1 MNAFKSVLR
10 VVNYSCSKLVCI
22 STFMATLFYRNSTTL
37 SLLLFAL
44 LNAAN
49 GKLLKV
55 VLAQSRPRGSERE
68 TYGMPSSHANSL
80 FYFVGF
86 LSTAA
91 YNHLDIR
98 LWLLVVLGTS
108 MYSVAVCYC
117 RVYIDKVHTIP
128 QITVGTLL
136 GVTTGYM
143 SYTFGLPF
151 IERLLFLER

>member
-1 MNAFKSVLR
+1 
-10 VVNYSCSKLVCI
+10 
-22 STFMATLFYRNSTTL
+22 MATLFYRNSTTL

-86 LSTAA
+86 LSTAGNCHYYKTSIDIYSLFDWHLMHPA